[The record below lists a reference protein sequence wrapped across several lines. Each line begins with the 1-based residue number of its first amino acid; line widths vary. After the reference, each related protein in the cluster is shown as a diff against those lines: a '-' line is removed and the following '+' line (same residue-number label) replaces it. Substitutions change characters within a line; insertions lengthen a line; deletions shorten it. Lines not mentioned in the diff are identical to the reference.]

1 MKHLKSSR
9 SLEGKKI
16 LFANFPAD
24 GHFNPLTGLAVYL
37 QQSGADVRW
46 YGSREYTDKI
56 KKLGIPHYPFQKAL
70 ELTANNMEELFV
82 ERKEMKGV
90 IKKLNWDIQNIFIL
104 RAEEYY
110 ADILEIYREFPFEVL
125 ICDNAFTAIPFVTDK
140 MQIPVVAIGVLP
152 LTETSKDLPPAGLGM
167 TPSHTIFGKM
177 KQALLRYLTRQVLF
191 KRSNRLLHHIMD
203 KYGMEHHN
211 YSVFDL
217 GVKKASLLLQSGT
230 PSFEYKRSDLGN
242 NIRFIGPL
250 LPYSGRKQH
259 MVWFDER
266 LMQYRKIVLVTQGT
280 VEKDVTKL
288 IVPALEAFKNTD
300 TLVICTTGGSQTK
313 ELQAAYPQRNLI
325 IEDFIPFN
333 EVMPYAHA
341 YITNGGYGGVML
353 GIENELPLVVAGV
366 HEGKNEICARVGY
379 FNLGINLK
387 TERPDPAQLR
397 QAFEKVTGNAMYKKN
412 VINLSQEFARY
423 KPNELVAQYV
433 ANVLEP
439 VKEIHNTKQKPVN
452 NLAEV
457 E

>member
-1 MKHLKSSR
+1 MKLIKSNR

-46 YGSREYTDKI
+46 YGSREYTNKI

-70 ELTANNMEELFV
+70 ELTANNMEELFA
-82 ERKEMKGV
+82 ERKEMKGAL
-90 IKKLNWDIQNIFIL
+90 KKLNWDIQNMFIL

-110 ADILEIYREFPFEVL
+110 TDILEIYTEFPFDVL

-167 TPSHTIFGKM
+167 TPSYSLPGRM
-177 KQALLRYLTRQVLF
+177 KQSLLRFLTKQVLF
-191 KRSNRLLHHIMD
+191 KRSNRLLYHIMD

-217 GVKKASLLLQSGT
+217 GIKKASLLLQSGT
-230 PSFEYKRSDLGN
+230 PSFEYKRSDLGK

-250 LPYSGRKQH
+250 LPYSGKKQH
-259 MVWFDER
+259 VAWFDER
-266 LMQYRKIVLVTQGT
+266 LMQYRKIVLITQGT

-288 IVPALEAFKNTD
+288 IVPTLEAFKNSD

-313 ELQAAYPQRNLI
+313 ELQAAYPQRNII

-333 EVMPYAHA
+333 EIMPYAHA

-387 TERPDPAQLR
+387 TERPNPAQVR
-397 QAFEKVTGNAMYKKN
+397 HAVDKVTGNALYKKN
-412 VINLSQEFARY
+412 VIKLSQEFTRY
-423 KPNELVAQYV
+423 QPNELVAQYV
-433 ANVLEP
+433 ADLLEP
-439 VKEIHNTKQKPVN
+439 AKEIHNTKHKPVN
-452 NLAEV
+452 NLAAV
-457 E
+457 R

>member
-1 MKHLKSSR
+1 MKHTNSSR
-9 SLEGKKI
+9 LLEGRKI

-24 GHFNPLTGLAVYL
+24 GHFNPLTGIAVYL

-46 YGSREYTDKI
+46 YGSREYADKI

-70 ELTANNMEELFV
+70 ELTANNMEELFA
-82 ERKEMKGV
+82 ERKEMKGA
-90 IKKLNWDIQNIFIL
+90 IKKLNWDIQNMFIL

-110 ADILEIYREFPFEVL
+110 TDMLEIYREFPFEVL

-140 MQIPVVAIGVLP
+140 MHTPVVAIGVLP
-152 LTETSKDLPPAGLGM
+152 LTETSKDLPPAGLGI
-167 TPSHTIFGKM
+167 TPSHRILGKM
-177 KQALLRYLTRQVLF
+177 KQALLRYLTKQVLF
-191 KRSNRLLHHIMD
+191 KRSNRLLYHIMD
-203 KYGMEHHN
+203 KYGIEHHH
-211 YSVFDL
+211 YPVFDL
-217 GVKKASLLLQSGT
+217 GIKKASLFLQSGT

-242 NIRFIGPL
+242 NIRFVGPL
-250 LPYSGRKQH
+250 LPYSDKKQH
-259 MVWFDER
+259 VLWFDER
-266 LMQYRKIVLVTQGT
+266 LMQYRKIVLLTQGT

-288 IVPALEAFKNTD
+288 IIPTLEAFKNTN

-387 TERPDPAQLR
+387 TERPGSAQIR
-397 QAFEKVTGNAMYKKN
+397 QAVEKVMGNAMYRKN
-412 VINLSQEFARY
+412 VMNLSQEFARY
-423 KPNELVAQYV
+423 KPNELIVQYV
-433 ANVLEP
+433 ARVLEP
-439 VKEIHNTKQKPVN
+439 AGEIFNTKHKLVNKPV
-452 NLAEV
+452 AV
-457 E
+457 Q